1 MKFNLA
7 LYDVFRFCR
16 IQQIQWVLGF
26 PDFNGCFMSR
36 SHLQSTLDLQ
46 EPEFWTCLCHNQRST
61 FLLKQVVDQVG
72 KRTDRGL
79 PHEVQHSK
87 SEAQPFVT
95 GGC

>member
-1 MKFNLA
+1 
-7 LYDVFRFCR
+7 
-16 IQQIQWVLGF
+16 
-26 PDFNGCFMSR
+26 MSR

-72 KRTDRGL
+72 KPTDRGL